1 MQTTCSPRPI
11 TASEAEAF
19 FPDLEHV
26 AGNMTLKKLLLE
38 RLARPITH
46 DGNTCV
52 TGIPGSGKTS
62 IFLGYL
68 LRQLG
73 SPYMFREHLN
83 PDRRAGLNRM
93 SLDEEREWHTTPQGR
108 IFFKQINGATDTEA
122 AIRSKIEEVQY
133 TMFADHSV
141 VLIDE
146 LGELYFRGFDEM
158 LRPILTES
166 SITVF
171 ATAQNFHSKRR
182 SDTADETDERRS
194 ALLRRFSSV
203 VSTELAP
210 PNDHLKHLVY
220 LVKAWELKVDRPDA
234 LRLLVEKSRG
244 IVGWSKRIM
253 IGAIDTPDRTLTY
266 DFVDAADVDPR

>member
-1 MQTTCSPRPI
+1 MQTTFSPRPI

-19 FPDLEHV
+19 FPDLEDI
-26 AGNMTLKKLLLE
+26 AGNMTLKKLFLE
-38 RLARPITH
+38 RLSRPITH

-52 TGIPGSGKTS
+52 TGAPGTGKTS
-62 IFLGYL
+62 LFLAYI

-73 SPYMFREHLN
+73 SPFMFREHLN
-83 PDRRAGLNRM
+83 PDRWASVNRRT
-93 SLDEEREWHTTPQGR
+93 LDEEREWHTTPQGR

-122 AIRSKIEEVQY
+122 VIRNKIEEVQY

-141 VLIDE
+141 VLVDE

-182 SDTADETDERRS
+182 SDTANETDERLS

-203 VSTELAP
+203 ISTELAP
-210 PNDHLKHLVY
+210 SNDHLKHLVY
-220 LVKAWELKVDRPDA
+220 LVKAWELKIDRPDT
-234 LRLLVEKSRG
+234 LRLLVDKL
-244 IVGWSKRIM
+244 
-253 IGAIDTPDRTLTY
+253 TPPQFLY
-266 DFVDAADVDPR
+266 QCS